1 MVALQILALSVRVRV
16 LLSQQKSESP
26 SVSLFYLFLHYH
38 IFEINMKEVLF
49 WIVGILAVICIAIA
63 CVWGGEIATV
73 NSISS
78 VEGNKYLYRMEYKAS
93 YDLDDLIS
101 RDIDENAKLLD
112 YVIGRIG
119 KGLPIKI
126 KSAQVADENGE
137 TKTMNCTSFQAA
149 KASGDGFWYG
159 RNYDFFKNPTMV
171 TVSHPKKGYASIA
184 VSDMSHF
191 GYSLEKLPE
200 GFLAS
205 LSCLASI
212 YAPVDGINE
221 KGLCTSIMALPKQA
235 SQQDTPKHNVG
246 TTIIM
251 RLWLDRCATVEEAL
265 ALLETVDVRHDAAV
279 GSGYHYMVA
288 DASGDCAV
296 VEFDKE
302 DGWKTMIVRKPAG
315 ENSMLVTNHLLSEKY
330 YTTVPDEAVGNPHSK
345 SWWRYETAGAYLRE
359 HDGKLSLEEAQEC
372 LSLVHW
378 KDLVWDNGLVEDTQ
392 YSNVYDQ
399 QNITLALRN
408 WNDYDTTRVFGL

>member
-1 MVALQILALSVRVRV
+1 MKKVIL
-16 LLSQQKSESP
+16 
-26 SVSLFYLFLHYH
+26 
-38 IFEINMKEVLF
+38 
-49 WIVGILAVICIAIA
+49 WIVGIIAAICIAIA
-63 CVWGGEIATV
+63 CIWGGEIATI
-73 NSISS
+73 NSIAS
-78 VEGNKYLYRMEYKAS
+78 VGGNQYLYRMEYKAA

-101 RDIDENAKLLD
+101 KDIDENAELLD

-119 KGLPIKI
+119 KGLPLKI
-126 KSAQVADENGE
+126 KSAQVADENGDMQ
-137 TKTMNCTSFQAA
+137 TMNCTSFQAA
-149 KASGDGFWYG
+149 KATGDGFWYG

-191 GYSLEKLPE
+191 GYSLEKLPS
-200 GFLAS
+200 GFVAS
-205 LSCLASI
+205 LSCLASV

-235 SQQDTPKHNVG
+235 SRQDTEKHDVG

-251 RLWLDRCATVEEAL
+251 RLWLDRCATVAEAL
-265 ALLETVDVRHDAAV
+265 ELLETVDVRHDAAV

-302 DGWKTMIVRKPAG
+302 DGWKTMIVRKDPSA
-315 ENSMLVTNHLLSEKY
+315 NFMLVTNHLLSEKY
-330 YTTVPDEAVGNPHSK
+330 YTTEPDEAVGNPHSK
-345 SWWRYETAGAYLRE
+345 SWWRYETAGAYLTE
-359 HDGKLSLEEAQEC
+359 HNGVLTLEEAQEC
-372 LSLVHW
+372 LALVHW
-378 KDLVWDNGLVEDTQ
+378 KDLVWDNGMVEDTQ

-399 QNITLALRN
+399 KNITLSLRN
-408 WNDYDTTRVFGL
+408 WNEYEATCTFGL

>member
-1 MVALQILALSVRVRV
+1 MKKAIL
-16 LLSQQKSESP
+16 
-26 SVSLFYLFLHYH
+26 
-38 IFEINMKEVLF
+38 
-49 WIVGILAVICIAIA
+49 WIVGILAAICIAIA
-63 CVWGGEIATV
+63 CIWGGEIATI
-73 NSISS
+73 NSIAS
-78 VEGNKYLYRMEYKAS
+78 VGGNQYLYRMEYKAA
-93 YDLDDLIS
+93 YDLDDLVS
-101 RDIDENAKLLD
+101 KDIDQNAELLD

-119 KGLPIKI
+119 KGLPLKI

-137 TKTMNCTSFQAA
+137 MQTMNCTSFQAA

-171 TVSHPKKGYASIA
+171 TVSHPRKGYASIA

-191 GYSLEKLPE
+191 GYSLEKLPS
-200 GFLAS
+200 GFVAS

-235 SQQDTPKHNVG
+235 SQQDTEKHDVG

-251 RLWLDRCATVEEAL
+251 RLWLDRCATVAEAL
-265 ALLETVDVRHDAAV
+265 ELLETVDVRHDAAV

-288 DASGDCAV
+288 DATGDCAV

-302 DGWKTMIVRKPAG
+302 DGWKTMIVRKDPSA
-315 ENSMLVTNHLLSEKY
+315 NYMLVTNHLLSEKY

-345 SWWRYETAGAYLRE
+345 SWWRYETAGAYLTE
-359 HDGKLSLEEAQEC
+359 HNGVLTLEEAQDC
-372 LSLVHW
+372 LALVHW
-378 KDLVWDNGLVEDTQ
+378 KDLVWDNGMVEDTQ

-399 QNITLALRN
+399 KSITLSLRN
-408 WNDYDTTRVFGL
+408 WNDYETTCTFSLK